1 MALDLEKL
9 VEFVDETVHHKTSR
23 RLRDVE
29 VWIFEGSWNGQT
41 YGEIADAHNYTS
53 QYLQQDVG
61 PKFWKLLSDVFEEQL
76 SKRNFR
82 TVLERHFRQQTS
94 DPAEAVPPQ
103 PPSADSTGPESP
115 EPNLTSPPL
124 ATEDLSQDFPSRVS
138 RCDWGEAVDV
148 STFYGR
154 ASELKTLEQW
164 ILGRSD
170 YPELVS
176 QTKPCRVVALLGM
189 GGMGKTTLAT
199 KLAETLQDRFDAVVW
214 RSLRNA
220 ATVSEIIDEWLQ
232 FLSSQTLLPKP
243 ERLDKKLLQ
252 LLTHLR
258 EQRCLLIL
266 DNLESVLQVGQP
278 GGAYS
283 PGFEGYGQLIRWMA
297 DTQHQSCLLLTSREK
312 PVGLAQR
319 EGTFVRSLQIQGLS
333 QAESQELFV
342 DKGCSISDLQALQE
356 ICTHYSGNPL
366 ALKIVAAAI
375 QELTGGDTT
384 ALLPYLRRGTFE
396 FDDINDLLARQCGRL
411 SSIELQVMY
420 WLAINRKPIT
430 LLDLEADAVW
440 DSVSGQ
446 FPAAIRSLIQRSL
459 IERQGQ
465 LISLQPAVME
475 YIAHRL
481 VNEFSAEMIAEQ
493 PSLLHQYTV
502 LKAQSEDYVRQA
514 QRRFMMQP
522 LLSYLLSALGSIQ
535 KVEQCCKNML
545 TRSRQDNPFQASYL
559 AGNLLNLLIEL
570 EIDLSDLDC
579 SELFIWQAY
588 LAGATLQDINF
599 SNAHFSKTVFT
610 TVLGVAISMSYSPDN
625 TLLAIGNTDNKI
637 HLWHIQRSEEF
648 MTLEGHTSWV
658 LSVAFSLDG
667 RRFASGSLDRTVK
680 IWDLETGHCLHT
692 LQGHLGWVWAV
703 AFSPDGHTLV
713 SGSNDQAFK
722 VWDVSTGD
730 CLHTLKNP
738 GGVESVA
745 FSPDGTQLACG
756 RDNHNLELWETNSWK
771 AIKVLEGHRNSVRT
785 VIFSPDG
792 QTVISGSS
800 DSTLKIWDVS
810 SGNCLRTLTGHLSL
824 LNCIALSP
832 DGKTLGSA
840 SSDCTVRLWNVE
852 TGQCLKVLQGH
863 AVGVWSVA
871 FDASGQTLAS
881 GSNDSVIKFWDA
893 QTGQALKTFQGYC
906 AGIKALALSPD
917 GITFASSG
925 DDPAIRI
932 WNRRTGDCLQTLHGH
947 LSWLWCIAYSHNN
960 AVLASAGGGDYSI
973 DLWNIKTGQLIQ
985 NLKGHTNL
993 VFAVAFSPDDRILA
1007 TGSIDTFVRLWNV
1020 ETGECFQTFPHK
1032 GRVWSVQ
1039 FCADEQSLISGS
1051 EEMTV
1056 KRWEIL
1062 SGECVQT
1069 YRGHTGQ
1076 IFSVALSPDGQL
1088 IASGGDDTIV
1098 KLWNCETGD
1107 GLENLNGHQATI
1119 RSVAFSAN
1127 GKLLASSSDD
1137 KTVRVWDLDAM
1148 QCLHT
1153 LQGHQGE
1160 VWEVAFTAD
1169 CLEVISG
1176 SQDGTIRIWDVATGE
1191 CTRSLR
1197 AKRPYEGM
1205 NITGVSGMTE
1215 AQRASL
1221 KALGAIASD

>member
-9 VEFVDETVHHKTSR
+9 VEFVDATVHHKTSR

-29 VWIFEGSWNGQT
+29 VWIFKGSWHGQT

-82 TVLERHFRQQTS
+82 TVLERYYRQQAH
-94 DPAEAVPPQ
+94 DA
-103 PPSADSTGPESP
+103 P
-115 EPNLTSPPL
+115 EPASAQPSSENPARP
-124 ATEDLSQDFPSRVS
+124 EPMLSGAERIVSEGPNRDRTS

-154 ASELKTLEQW
+154 EAELKTLEYW
-164 ILGRSD
+164 ILGNSVSAEARS
-170 YPELVS
+170 LI
-176 QTKPCRVVALLGM
+176 KPCRVVTLLGM

-199 KLAETLQDRFDAVVW
+199 KLAGSLQNQFDVVMW

-220 ATVSEIIDEWLQ
+220 ATVGEILDEWLQ
-232 FLSSQTLLPKP
+232 FLSSQTVLSKP

-319 EGTFVRSLQIQGLS
+319 EGPFVRSLQIQGLS
-333 QAESQELFV
+333 QQDSQDLFA
-342 DKGCSISDLQALQE
+342 DKGCNINDLEALQE
-356 ICTHYSGNPL
+356 ICAHYSGNPL

-396 FDDINDLLARQCGRL
+396 FDDINDLLARQCSRL

-420 WLAINRKPIT
+420 WLAINRKPVT
-430 LLDLEADAVW
+430 LVDLETDAVW
-440 DSVSGQ
+440 DAVGGQ
-446 FPAAIRSLIQRSL
+446 FPEAIRSLSQRSL
-459 IERQGQ
+459 IERQKQ

-475 YIAHRL
+475 YITHRL
-481 VNEFSAEMIAEQ
+481 VNELSSEIVAEQ
-493 PSLLHQYTV
+493 PSLLLQYA
-502 LKAQSEDYVRQA
+502 LIKAQSEDYIRQA
-514 QRRFMMQP
+514 QSRFIMQP
-522 LLSYLLSALGSIQ
+522 LIGRLLSALGSIQ
-535 KVEQCCKNML
+535 KIENCCKNML
-545 TRSRQDNPFQASYL
+545 AQSQQDNPFQASYI

-570 EIDLSDLDC
+570 KVDLSGLDC

-610 TVLGVAISMSYSPDN
+610 TVLGVAMSMAYSPDN
-625 TLLAIGNTDNKI
+625 ILLAIGNSDNKI

-658 LSVAFSLDG
+658 LSVAFSPDG
-667 RRFASGSLDRTVK
+667 KRFASGSLDRTVK
-680 IWDLETGHCLHT
+680 IWDLETGQCLHT
-692 LQGHLGWVWAV
+692 LQGHLGWVWSV
-703 AFSPDGHTLV
+703 AFSPDGATLA
-713 SGSNDQAFK
+713 SGGNDQSIK
-722 VWDVSTGD
+722 VWDVGTGG
-730 CLHTLKNP
+730 CLHTLKNQP
-738 GGVESVA
+738 SGVESVA
-745 FSPDGTQLACG
+745 FSPDGTRLACG
-756 RDNHNLELWETNSWK
+756 RDNRTVELWETSSWQS
-771 AIKVLEGHRNSVRT
+771 IKVMTGHSKWVRT
-785 VIFSPDG
+785 VLFHPDG
-792 QTVISGSS
+792 RTVISGSS
-800 DSTLKIWDVS
+800 DATAKVWDVA
-810 SGNCLRTLTGHLSL
+810 SGECIRTLTGHSNL

-832 DGKTLGSA
+832 DGKTLGSS
-840 SSDCTVRLWNVE
+840 SSDCTVRLWDLE

-871 FDASGQTLAS
+871 FDGSGQTLVS

-906 AGIKALALSPD
+906 AGIKALAINPD
-917 GITFASSG
+917 GSTFASSG

-932 WNRRTGDCLQTLHGH
+932 WNRRTGKCVQTLSGH
-947 LSWLWCIAYSHNN
+947 LSWMWCIAYSHRN
-960 AVLASAGGGDYSI
+960 AMLACGGGGDYSI
-973 DLWNIKTGQLIQ
+973 NLWNIETGHLIR
-985 NLKGHTNL
+985 NLHGHTDL
-993 VFAVAFSPDDRILA
+993 VFAVAFSLDDRILA
-1007 TGSIDTFVRLWNV
+1007 SSSIDTTVRLWNV
-1020 ETGECFQTFPHK
+1020 ETGECFQILPHE

-1039 FCADEQSLISGS
+1039 FCSDRQSLLSGS
-1051 EEMTV
+1051 EDMTV
-1056 KRWEIL
+1056 RRWEIE

-1069 YRGHTGQ
+1069 YRGHSGLV
-1076 IFSVALSPDGQL
+1076 FSVALSADGQV
-1088 IASGGDDTIV
+1088 IASGGDDTVV
-1098 KLWNCETGD
+1098 KLWDFETGEC
-1107 GLENLNGHQATI
+1107 LENLKGHQATI
-1119 RSVAFSAN
+1119 RSVAFSSD
-1127 GKLLASSSDD
+1127 GKLLASGSDD
-1137 KTVRVWDLDAM
+1137 KTVRIWDLNTM
-1148 QCLHT
+1148 QCLYV
-1153 LQGHQGE
+1153 LQEHQGE
-1160 VWEVAFTAD
+1160 VWEVAFAVD
-1169 CLEVISG
+1169 SLEVISG
-1176 SQDGTIRIWDVATGE
+1176 SQDSTIRIWDIATGE
-1191 CTRSLR
+1191 CKRLLR

-1205 NITGVSGMTE
+1205 NIANVTGVTE
-1215 AQRASL
+1215 AQQASL
-1221 KALGAIASD
+1221 KVLGAIASH